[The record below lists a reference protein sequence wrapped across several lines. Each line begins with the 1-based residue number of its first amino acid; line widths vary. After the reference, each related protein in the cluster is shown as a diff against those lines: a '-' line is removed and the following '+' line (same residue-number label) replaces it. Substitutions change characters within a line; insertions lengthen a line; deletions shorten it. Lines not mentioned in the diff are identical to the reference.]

1 LNAEYAFTVNLDP
14 YKYSIFSENVDPK
27 ENPFFSELVNVIAA
41 RTKDKDNEVCK
52 KVVEAYQTPEV
63 EKVLNE
69 LYKGAYIPVW
79 EGAQSKF

>member
-1 LNAEYAFTVNLDP
+1 MNDEYAFTVNLDH
-14 YKYSIFSENVDPK
+14 YKNSIFSENVDPK

-41 RTKDKDNEVCK
+41 RTKDKDNEVYK

-69 LYKGAYIPVW
+69 L
-79 EGAQSKF
+79 

>member
-1 LNAEYAFTVNLDP
+1 MNAEYAFTVNLDP
-14 YKYSIFSENVDPK
+14 YKDSIFSENVDQK

-41 RTKDKDNEVCK
+41 RTKDKDNEVYK

-69 LYKGAYIPVW
+69 L
-79 EGAQSKF
+79 